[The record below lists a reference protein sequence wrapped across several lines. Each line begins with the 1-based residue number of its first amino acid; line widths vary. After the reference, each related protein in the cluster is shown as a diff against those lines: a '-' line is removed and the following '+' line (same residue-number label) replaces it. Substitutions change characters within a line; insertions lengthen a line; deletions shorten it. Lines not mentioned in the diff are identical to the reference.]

1 MKRIIRHLPTTAL
14 AFLIGIFAGTAAQAQ
29 TIIYRYVDADGFVHY
44 TNRPVDARYQPRVVV
59 KTLSDTHSRTP
70 APSSRAARVRYQD
83 AVAEAAETHGLEKA
97 LLNAV
102 ITVESGFNARSVS
115 PKGAM
120 GLMQLMPATAKRY
133 GANDPFDPKQNLN
146 AGAKYLKDLL
156 AMFDN
161 DVHLALAAYNA
172 GEHAVLR
179 YGRKIPPYRETR
191 HYVPAVLRHLETFR
205 RSA

>member
-1 MKRIIRHLPTTAL
+1 MKPLLQRYFPFAAL
-14 AFLIGIFAGTAAQAQ
+14 ALLLAGMLSATAAQAG
-29 TIIYRYVDADGFVHY
+29 TTIYRYVDKDGFVHY
-44 TNRPVDARYQPRVVV
+44 TDRPVDARYRSRVVV
-59 KTLSDTHSRTP
+59 KVASRNWSRY
-70 APSSRAARVRYQD
+70 APGPVRVRYQD

-120 GLMQLMPATAKRY
+120 GLMQLMPETAKRY
-133 GANDPFDPKQNLN
+133 GANDPFDPKQNLL

-156 AMFDN
+156 VMFDN
-161 DVHLALAAYNA
+161 DIRLALAAYNA
-172 GEHAVLR
+172 GEKAVLR
-179 YGRKIPPYRETR
+179 YGRTIPPYRETR
-191 HYVPAVLRHLETFR
+191 RYVPSVLRHLETYR

>member
-1 MKRIIRHLPTTAL
+1 MKPLLPHYFPFAAL
-14 AFLIGIFAGTAAQAQ
+14 ALLAGILAGTTVQAG
-29 TIIYRYVDADGFVHY
+29 TTIYRFVDEVGFVHY
-44 TNRPVDARYQPRVVV
+44 TDRPVDARYRARVVV
-59 KTLSDTHSRTP
+59 MASRNWSRY
-70 APSSRAARVRYQD
+70 APGPARVRYQD

-115 PKGAM
+115 PKGAI
-120 GLMQLMPATAKRY
+120 GLMQLMPQTAKRY
-133 GANDPFDPKQNLN
+133 GADDPFDPKQNLN

-161 DVHLALAAYNA
+161 DIRLALAAYNA
-172 GEHAVLR
+172 GEKAVLR
-179 YGRKIPPYRETR
+179 YGRTIPPYRETR
-191 HYVPAVLRHLETFR
+191 RYVPSVLRHLETFR

>member
-1 MKRIIRHLPTTAL
+1 MQPLLPRRCFPFAAFVLLAGIVAGTTAQ
-14 AFLIGIFAGTAAQAQ
+14 AGT
-29 TIIYRYVDADGFVHY
+29 TIYRYVDEDGFVHY
-44 TNRPVDARYQPRVVV
+44 TDRPVDARYRSRVVV
-59 KTLSDTHSRTP
+59 KVPTRNWSRY
-70 APSSRAARVRYQD
+70 APSPVRVRYQD
-83 AVAEAAETHGLEKA
+83 AVAEAAAAHNLEKA

-120 GLMQLMPATAKRY
+120 GLMQLMPETARRY
-133 GANDPFDPKQNLN
+133 GAKDPFDPKQNLL

-161 DVHLALAAYNA
+161 DIRLALAAYNA
-172 GEHAVLR
+172 GEKAVLR
-179 YGRKIPPYRETR
+179 YGRTIPPYRETR
-191 HYVPAVLRHLETFR
+191 RYVPSVLRHLETFR